1 MDDSLVSSLIHG
13 VVRTGIQPE
22 HTDQVLEEMMPS
34 LPKDGSLAAYRRA
47 ASFDWR
53 TMKLVVEGEEV
64 ISFRNRIFRTLEGDP
79 IFAHCPDQELSREE
93 KRELTFKRFKR
104 LMEYNLLSDE
114 EFMSNP
120 LLTQTLYNALGQY
133 DWSLSAKKFLAYEFV
148 TVSLRGAGSS
158 RHLAVLDDLLNFE
171 ALGCFALTELA
182 HGSNTKAMG
191 TRADFDAASNEFVLN
206 TPNFESAKVWS
217 GNLGETATHAVVFA
231 QLFVKEQNH
240 GLSAFIVP
248 IRDPKTLLPFPGIT
262 VGDMGPKIGL
272 NGLDNGFL
280 LFKNYR

>member
-1 MDDSLVSSLIHG
+1 MSSVIHG
-13 VVRTGIQPE
+13 VIRTGILPSQSE
-22 HTDQVLEEMMPS
+22 QVLEEMMPS
-34 LPKDGSLAAYRRA
+34 LPAGGPLSDYRRA

-53 TMKLVVEGEEV
+53 ALKLVVEGEEV
-64 ISFRNRIFRTLEGDP
+64 IRFKNRIFRTLENDP
-79 IFAHCPDQELSREE
+79 IFAIRPDQELTRAEQREVVF
-93 KRELTFKRFKR
+93 RRLKR

-191 TRADFDAASNEFVLN
+191 TRADFDAATNEFVLN
-206 TPNFESAKVWS
+206 TPTFESAKVWS
-217 GNLGETATHAVVFA
+217 GNLGQTATHAVVFA
-231 QLFVKEQNH
+231 QLYVKGQNH

-248 IRDPKTLLPFPGIT
+248 IRDPLTLLPYSGIT

-280 LFKNYR
+280 LFKDYR